1 MQDNPS
7 QEPNPQLTFTFSRT
21 CCKYISHAI
30 ILAFSLPVA
39 FSWNELTPCFQR
51 QAVVV
56 VISLLYWKFR
66 SLIDPTYL
74 IETFQFFV
82 VFLFAEKLNNL
93 ESENMEYCMQ
103 TDTVVTKMI
112 FTMYYLFFSYY
123 IGALV
128 ALATLV
134 IITLGYHF
142 YYVRYILP
150 KIQRERCIVGEEF
163 EQLEMVKLENQQPD
177 QEPQT
182 CSICLGDYDKDEL
195 VIQLPICSH
204 LFHKE
209 CLRTW
214 LKNHK
219 ECPNCRADIRENT
232 KLAKMNK
239 RVEESVDEKVSE
251 CGSCQGNI
259 ELGEVRRNSEASHVS
274 INMNGREGI
283 RIELGSRL
291 LDRPAERV

>member
-1 MQDNPS
+1 MHQQENQQPS
-7 QEPNPQLTFTFSRT
+7 AQVTFTVGRNGSKLLSYALIF
-21 CCKYISHAI
+21 CF
-30 ILAFSLPVA
+30 LLPVA
-39 FSWNELTPCFQR
+39 LSWNELTPCFQR

-56 VISLLYWKFR
+56 AISLVYWKFR

-103 TDTVVTKMI
+103 TDTIVSKMI
-112 FTMYYLFFSYY
+112 FTLYYLFFSYY
-123 IGALV
+123 IGALM
-128 ALATLV
+128 ALATLI
-134 IITLGYHF
+134 IITIGYHF
-142 YYVRYILP
+142 YHVRYVLP
-150 KIQRERCIVGEEF
+150 RLQRERCIIGEEF
-163 EQLEMVKLENQQPD
+163 EQLEMIKIGDQQPD

-182 CSICLGDYDKDEL
+182 CSICLGDFNNEL
-195 VIQLPICSH
+195 VIQLPICCH

-214 LKNHK
+214 LQSHK
-219 ECPNCRADIRENT
+219 ECPNCRADIRENS
-232 KLAKMNK
+232 KLAKENK
-239 RVEESVDEKVSE
+239 EMEMSFEEKISGRE
-251 CGSCQGNI
+251 SCHDN
-259 ELGEVRRNSEASHVS
+259 ERRNSSSGHVS
-274 INMNGREGI
+274 INVSGREGI